1 MDLRVGCEFTYE
13 SLGPTPAVVLVE
25 PHLTPPHQIAWEEW
39 SVSPEMPQ
47 HTYHDSFQ
55 NTIRRLVL
63 PTGTSTLRYD
73 AIVEVS
79 GEPDTVAVDAR
90 QSPIEELPDDVVVYT
105 LASRYCQSEALSQV
119 AWHLFG
125 KTEPGWARVQAVC
138 DWLHANIQYG
148 KILST
153 PTTTAVDVYV
163 AGGGMCR
170 DFAHLAITF
179 CRALN
184 VPARYVFGYMPDIA
198 VHGALPAMD
207 FHAWF
212 EVWLDDRWWTFD
224 ARFNFPRIG
233 RIPVGIGRDAVDVA
247 MVTTWGAA
255 QFRSMVVW
263 ADVHRPGEDQ
273 PDPRDDADAV
283 PPEESEGITI
293 ANTSPQEQS
302 LT

>member
-1 MDLRVGCEFTYE
+1 MELRVGCEFQYD
-13 SLGPTPAVVLVE
+13 SMNNTPAVVLVE
-25 PHLTPPHQIAWEEW
+25 PHIVPPHHIVWEEW
-39 SVSPEMPQ
+39 SISPDVPQ
-47 HTYHDSFQ
+47 QTYHDMFQ

-63 PTGTSTLRYD
+63 PVGTSVLRYD

-79 GEPDTVAVDAR
+79 SEPDIVAVDA
-90 QSPIEELPDDVVVYT
+90 QQCPIEELPNDVLVFT

-125 KTEPGWARVQAVC
+125 KTTPGWSRVQAIC
-138 DWLHANIQYG
+138 DWLHTNIQYG

-153 PTTTAVDVYV
+153 PTTTSVDVYV

-184 VPARYVFGYMPDIA
+184 IPARYVFGYMPDIA
-198 VHGALPAMD
+198 VYGEMPAMD

-247 MVTTWGAA
+247 MVTTWGNA
-255 QFRSMVVW
+255 QFSRMIVW
-263 ADVHRPGEDQ
+263 ADLHRPG
-273 PDPRDDADAV
+273 DDEPEFRATTVAV
-283 PPEESEGITI
+283 LPAESEGVTI
-293 ANTSPQEQS
+293 ENTGPKELFGQ
-302 LT
+302 